1 MIRIGHVSWDRHFGI
16 TLCQALG
23 AMGGRPNGAPK
34 GISQQLH
41 QGGAEI
47 ECEDEA
53 GGEAKEVD
61 CLALLPRCRT
71 YT

>member
-23 AMGGRPNGAPK
+23 AMV
-34 GISQQLH
+34 
-41 QGGAEI
+41 GAEI

-71 YT
+71 YS

>member
-23 AMGGRPNGAPK
+23 AMGGAKWGPEGYQPAAAP
-34 GISQQLH
+34 GR
-41 QGGAEI
+41 AEI

-53 GGEAKEVD
+53 GGEAKEID